1 VKSKQQ
7 LIWLYLRRFV
17 LAGIL
22 ILVAW
27 RLQQTLQILL
37 ISLFLAGAIA
47 PFVDR
52 MEKYKIKR
60 SVAVGIIYAM
70 LLVCLVLSVAPL
82 PSLVNELGLFLTKL
96 PELINQIPIPDAP
109 FLGLSRRQL
118 IEIIQPSVILNQ
130 IQAIGRELASQ
141 TVEITFRVIN
151 ALGIGLLSL
160 LITAYLVINADVMLK
175 RALSP
180 LSAAVQAQVYQ
191 LLPPITECL
200 SAYVLGRIGTS
211 ALLGFCTY
219 LVMSII
225 QVPFAGALGLLMAV
239 ANLIPFIGPILGLIP
254 MVIAAWNLGAP
265 KVIAVISI
273 TFILQQIEAW
283 ILQPLLVGPYLNL
296 DPFELLLSVIIGTE
310 LFGVVGAI
318 LAPPVAGI
326 GRIVFN
332 YFWGQKAKDAPDET
346 DQSAPEDAG

>member
-1 VKSKQQ
+1 MWRRSR
-7 LIWLYLRRFV
+7 LMWRYLRWMAM
-17 LAGIL
+17 AGVAVF
-22 ILVAW
+22 VAW

-47 PFVDR
+47 PFVAR

-60 SVAVGIIYAM
+60 GVAVGIIYA
-70 LLVCLVLSVAPL
+70 LLLLCLVLSIAPL
-82 PSLVNELGLFLTKL
+82 PSLVSELGLFLTKL

-109 FLGLSRRQL
+109 FLGLNRRQL

-130 IQAIGRELASQ
+130 IQAIGRDLASQ
-141 TVEITFRVIN
+141 TVEITLRVIN
-151 ALGIGLLSL
+151 ALGIGLLCL
-160 LITAYLVINADVMLK
+160 LITAYWVINAEVLLT
-175 RALSP
+175 RVLSFFP
-180 LSAAVQAQVYQ
+180 QAVQAQIYQ

-219 LVMSII
+219 LVLSIV

-239 ANLIPFIGPILGLIP
+239 ANLIPFIGSFLGLIP
-254 MVIAAWNLGAP
+254 MVIAAWNLGAF
-265 KVIAVISI
+265 KVITVISI
-273 TFILQQIEAW
+273 TFVLQQIEAW

-326 GRIVFN
+326 GRIIFN
-332 YFWGQKAKDAPDET
+332 YYWGQQPP
-346 DQSAPEDAG
+346 PEDS

>member
-1 VKSKQQ
+1 MQVLGKSP
-7 LIWLYLRRFV
+7 WRYLRR
-17 LAGIL
+17 LAMAGVVIF
-22 ILVAW
+22 LVW
-27 RLQQTLQILL
+27 RLQQTVQLLL

-47 PFVDR
+47 PLVER

-60 SVAVGIIYAM
+60 SVAVGIIYA
-70 LLVCLVLSVAPL
+70 LILVCLILSVAPL
-82 PSLVNELGLFLTKL
+82 PSLVSELGLFLTKL
-96 PELINQIPIPDAP
+96 PELINQIPLPEAP
-109 FLGLSRRQL
+109 FWGLSRRQL

-160 LITAYLVINADVMLK
+160 LITAYLVINAEVLLK

-180 LSAAVQAQVYQ
+180 LSEEVRAQIYQ
-191 LLPPITECL
+191 LLPPITQCL
-200 SAYVLGRIGTS
+200 SAYVLGRMGTS

-219 LVMSII
+219 LVLSIV

-239 ANLIPFIGPILGLIP
+239 ANLIPFIGPFLGLIP

-265 KVIAVISI
+265 KVITVIGV

-310 LFGVVGAI
+310 LFGILGAI

-332 YFWGQKAKDAPDET
+332 YFWGQSLP
-346 DQSAPEDAG
+346 SPPEDS

>member
-1 VKSKQQ
+1 MQVLGKSP
-7 LIWLYLRRFV
+7 WRYLRR
-17 LAGIL
+17 LAMAGVAIF
-22 ILVAW
+22 LVW
-27 RLQQTLQILL
+27 RLQQTVQLLL

-47 PFVDR
+47 PLVER

-60 SVAVGIIYAM
+60 SVAVGIIYA
-70 LLVCLVLSVAPL
+70 LILVCLILSVAPL
-82 PSLVNELGLFLTKL
+82 PSLVSELGLFLTKL
-96 PELINQIPIPDAP
+96 PELINQIPLPEAP
-109 FLGLSRRQL
+109 FWGLSRRQL

-160 LITAYLVINADVMLK
+160 LITAYLVINAEVLLK

-180 LSAAVQAQVYQ
+180 LSEEVRAQIYQ
-191 LLPPITECL
+191 LLPPITQCL
-200 SAYVLGRIGTS
+200 SAYVLGRMGTS

-219 LVMSII
+219 LVLSIV

-239 ANLIPFIGPILGLIP
+239 ANLIPFIGPFLGLIP
-254 MVIAAWNLGAP
+254 MVIVAWNLGAP
-265 KVIAVISI
+265 KVITVIGV

-310 LFGVVGAI
+310 LFGILGAI

-332 YFWGQKAKDAPDET
+332 YFWGQSLP
-346 DQSAPEDAG
+346 P

>member
-1 VKSKQQ
+1 VIGKQQ
-7 LIWLYLRRFV
+7 LIWRYLRRLV
-17 LAGIL
+17 LAGVVV
-22 ILVAW
+22 LVAW

-60 SVAVGIIYAM
+60 SAAVGIIYVM
-70 LLVCLVLSVAPL
+70 ILVCLVLSVAPL
-82 PSLVNELGLFLTKL
+82 PSLVSELGLFLTKL

-109 FLGLSRRQL
+109 FLGLNRRQL

-175 RALSP
+175 RVLSP
-180 LSAAVQAQVYQ
+180 LSAEVQAQVYQ

-219 LVMSII
+219 LVLSII

-239 ANLIPFIGPILGLIP
+239 ANLIPFIGPFLGMIP

-265 KVIAVISI
+265 KVIAVIGV
-273 TFILQQIEAW
+273 TFVLQQIEAW

-332 YFWGQKAKDAPDET
+332 YFWGQK
-346 DQSAPEDAG
+346 QSASSEPEELTAPEDVS

>member
-1 VKSKQQ
+1 MQVLGKSP
-7 LIWLYLRRFV
+7 WRYLRR
-17 LAGIL
+17 LAMAGVAIF
-22 ILVAW
+22 LVW
-27 RLQQTLQILL
+27 RLQQTVQLLL

-47 PFVDR
+47 PLVER

-60 SVAVGIIYAM
+60 SVAVGIIYA
-70 LLVCLVLSVAPL
+70 LILVCLILSVAPL
-82 PSLVNELGLFLTKL
+82 PSLVSELGLFLTKL
-96 PELINQIPIPDAP
+96 PELINQIPLPEAP
-109 FLGLSRRQL
+109 FWGLSRRQL

-160 LITAYLVINADVMLK
+160 LITAYLVINAEVLLK

-180 LSAAVQAQVYQ
+180 LSEEVRAQIYQ
-191 LLPPITECL
+191 LLPPITQCL
-200 SAYVLGRIGTS
+200 SAYVLGRMGTS

-219 LVMSII
+219 LVLSIV

-239 ANLIPFIGPILGLIP
+239 ANLIPFIGAFLGLIP

-265 KVIAVISI
+265 KVITVIGV

-283 ILQPLLVGPYLNL
+283 ILQPLLVGPISISI
-296 DPFELLLSVIIGTE
+296 PSSCCC
-310 LFGVVGAI
+310 
-318 LAPPVAGI
+318 
-326 GRIVFN
+326 R
-332 YFWGQKAKDAPDET
+332 
-346 DQSAPEDAG
+346 

>member
-1 VKSKQQ
+1 VISKQRF
-7 LIWLYLRRFV
+7 IWRYLRR
-17 LAGIL
+17 LLIAGGL

-27 RLQQTLQILL
+27 RLQQTLQILM

-52 MEKYKIKR
+52 MQKYKIKR
-60 SVAVGIIYAM
+60 SVAVGIIYGM
-70 LLVCLVLSVAPL
+70 ILVCLILSVAPL
-82 PSLVNELGLFLTKL
+82 PSLVNELGVFLTKL
-96 PELINQIPIPDAP
+96 PELLNQIPIPDAP
-109 FLGLSRRQL
+109 FLGLNRRQL
-118 IEIIQPSVILNQ
+118 IEIIQPTVILNQ
-130 IQAIGRELASQ
+130 IQAIGRDLASQ
-141 TVEITFRVIN
+141 TVEITLKVIN

-175 RALSP
+175 RVLSP
-180 LSAAVQAQVYQ
+180 LSEQIQQQIYA

-219 LVMSII
+219 LLMSII
-225 QVPFAGALGLLMAV
+225 GVPFAGALGLLMAV
-239 ANLIPFIGPILGLIP
+239 ANLIPFVGPFLGLIP
-254 MVIAAWNLGAP
+254 MVIAAWNLGAF
-265 KVIAVISI
+265 KVITVISV
-273 TFILQQIEAW
+273 TFVLQQIEAW

-332 YFWGQKAKDAPDET
+332 YFWGQQETAPPDRE
-346 DQSAPEDAG
+346 DRSPPEDC